1 MASQYP
7 HKAVEGR
14 ELYKSI
20 ITLRWFLWPNLMV
33 IDFLQLWT
41 KYNEIYTF
49 NSKDVLNQNLD
60 FEITRSFL

>member
-1 MASQYP
+1 
-7 HKAVEGR
+7 
-14 ELYKSI
+14 
-20 ITLRWFLWPNLMV
+20 MV

-60 FEITRSFL
+60 FEITRSFLWDFS